1 MKKKQFKAESKRL
14 MDLMINSIYTHRE
27 IFLREIISNAS
38 DAVDKL
44 AYRALTDQGVGM
56 SREDFEILVT
66 VDELARTIT
75 VSDNGIGMD
84 KEALE
89 QNLGTIAKSG
99 SYQFKQETEAADG
112 AEVDIIGQFG
122 VGFYSA
128 FMVADKVTV
137 LSRAYGSD
145 EAWRWESEGVE
156 GYTIESAHRDAPGT
170 DVIMTLKAD
179 GEEED
184 YGKYLRPHT
193 LTQLIRKYSDY
204 IRYPIK
210 MEVETRRMKEKPE
223 DAEGDSQPEYETIR
237 EIQTINSMVPLWQRP
252 RSQVTAEEYHSFYR
266 EKFMDWEEPLV
277 VSHIA
282 AEGNLEYK
290 ALVYVPARA
299 PMDYYTADY
308 KPGLQLYSSGVMI
321 MERCEALLPD
331 YFGFVRGVVDSP
343 DVSLNISREM
353 LQHDRQLK
361 VIANNLEKKI
371 KNELIR
377 LMKEEREKYEQFWEA
392 FGIQLKY
399 SVMGGYGA
407 NKDKLSD
414 LLLFWSSKENRLT
427 SLVEYRE
434 RMPESQQ
441 FAYYVVADSVDKA
454 ASMPQAERILKAG
467 FEVLYLTAQED
478 EFLLQ
483 VLGELEGKRFLSV
496 ASEEALPVTET
507 EKAQVEQAERDHK
520 ELLDFVKEILGDRV
534 TAVRVSKILQS
545 GAVCLASDGPVSIE
559 MEQYFK
565 KINAPMPMTAGR
577 VLELNAGSTAFAA
590 LGRAYEGDRDKAAKY
605 AELLYNQALL
615 IADLPLENPVRYTE
629 LVCSLME

>member
-66 VDELARTIT
+66 VDESARTIT

-156 GYTIESAHRDAPGT
+156 GYTIEPAHRDAPGT
-170 DVIMTLKAD
+170 DIIMTLKED

-223 DAEGDSQPEYETIR
+223 DAGDDDQPEYETIR

-277 VSHIA
+277 ASHIA

-371 KNELIR
+371 KNELVR

-407 NKDKLSD
+407 HKDKLSD
-414 LLLFWSSKENRLT
+414 LLLFWSSKENKLT
-427 SLVEYRE
+427 SL
-434 RMPESQQ
+434 
-441 FAYYVVADSVDKA
+441 
-454 ASMPQAERILKAG
+454 AE
-467 FEVLYLTAQED
+467 
-478 EFLLQ
+478 
-483 VLGELEGKRFLSV
+483 
-496 ASEEALPVTET
+496 
-507 EKAQVEQAERDHK
+507 
-520 ELLDFVKEILGDRV
+520 
-534 TAVRVSKILQS
+534 
-545 GAVCLASDGPVSIE
+545 
-559 MEQYFK
+559 
-565 KINAPMPMTAGR
+565 
-577 VLELNAGSTAFAA
+577 
-590 LGRAYEGDRDKAAKY
+590 
-605 AELLYNQALL
+605 
-615 IADLPLENPVRYTE
+615 
-629 LVCSLME
+629 